1 MLSMFL
7 VKDQDSNSTHLISTD
22 FSVLGTVYELKK
34 IFLHFDTK
42 GNCTLLSTSSA

>member
-34 IFLHFDTK
+34 FFCILRRKEIVD
-42 GNCTLLSTSSA
+42 C